1 MGVRVL
7 PDMGVP
13 VHMAA
18 AERLL
23 WSPTARHV
31 DLDGAGA
38 AHLRRTIEPVTAAVC
53 CLGFDLRAS
62 APPIKPERRE
72 VELRVNAPAD
82 GSSPAADVRMNAI
95 LYWFE
100 LHLGGAAVLSS
111 APRAALPEGATH
123 MQLGQG
129 LQFLPAAQS
138 IPSHSAAGSDATVRL
153 VASHNRH
160 SLSFDLLAGGPA
172 KAEAAPAVS
181 DLAAEPSVPTE
192 PGSSAAAAAAAAA
205 AMVAAAAA
213 PQPAESRRG
222 LVLAWP
228 LQQAHDGHLNRTYA
242 AALRKALLRMQGR
255 AALVLSVGCGIG
267 LQPIVAAQA
276 RPEARTR
283 SLSLTVTPTPNPN
296 PAPKSTPNPSL
307 SLPLPLT
314 LTRRGP
320 RCATTSSR
328 ARSRPTYLPWRSAR
342 RTTTG

>member
-1 MGVRVL
+1 MLPAAARVWAMGVCVQ

-23 WSPTARHV
+23 WSPAARHV

-82 GSSPAADVRMNAI
+82 GSPVADVRMNAV

-138 IPSHSAAGSDATVRL
+138 IPSNSAAGSDATVRL

-160 SLSFDLLAGGPA
+160 SLSFELLAGGPA
-172 KAEAAPAVS
+172 KPEAAPVVSAVS
-181 DLAAEPSVPTE
+181 AEPSVPTE
-192 PGSSAAAAAAAAA
+192 PGSSAAAA
-205 AMVAAAAA
+205 VAAATAA
-213 PQPAESRRG
+213 LVAAAPPQPAESRRG

-228 LQQAHDGHLNRTYA
+228 LQQATDGHLNRTYA
-242 AALRKALLRMQGR
+242 AALRKALHRVQGR
-255 AALVLSVGCGIG
+255 AALVLSVSCGIG

-276 RPEARTR
+276 RPEART
-283 SLSLTVTPTPNPN
+283 LSPTVTVTPNPN
-296 PAPKSTPNPSL
+296 PAPKSNPSTI
-307 SLPLPLT
+307 PDPQ
-314 LTRRGP
+314 P
-320 RCATTSSR
+320 H
-328 ARSRPTYLPWRSAR
+328 
-342 RTTTG
+342 

>member
-1 MGVRVL
+1 MHSLQSRALQALAPGATVLPAAARVWAMGVCVQ

-23 WSPTARHV
+23 WSPAARHV

-82 GSSPAADVRMNAI
+82 GSPVADVRMNAV

-138 IPSHSAAGSDATVRL
+138 IPSNSAAGSDATVRL

-160 SLSFDLLAGGPA
+160 SLSFELLAGGPA
-172 KAEAAPAVS
+172 KPEAAPVVSAVS
-181 DLAAEPSVPTE
+181 AEPSVPTE
-192 PGSSAAAAAAAAA
+192 PGSSAAAA
-205 AMVAAAAA
+205 VAAATAA
-213 PQPAESRRG
+213 LVAAAPPQPAESRRG

-228 LQQAHDGHLNRTYA
+228 LQQATDGHLNRTYA
-242 AALRKALLRMQGR
+242 AALRKALHRVQGR
-255 AALVLSVGCGIG
+255 AALVLSVSCGIG

-276 RPEARTR
+276 RPEART
-283 SLSLTVTPTPNPN
+283 LSPTVTPTVTPTQPPN
-296 PAPKSTPNPSL
+296 PAP
-307 SLPLPLT
+307 T
-314 LTRRGP
+314 LIRDP
-320 RCATTSSR
+320 Q
-328 ARSRPTYLPWRSAR
+328 PH
-342 RTTTG
+342 